1 MRTMRN
7 VRLILV
13 VILSTVLWTA
23 EASASWVW
31 SPDLGKWM
39 NPKKASKDTPEDQFS
54 WAMTF
59 YESKDWD
66 RALEEFDKL
75 PSVYPNSRLSA
86 EAVYYRGLCF
96 EEKDDLAKAAD
107 AYQRLIDSYPYSD
120 RIKDAVRREFEIAG
134 KFAEGD
140 KMKLLGVPLLDGKQK
155 ALELYQHIVK
165 NAPFGSYGPE
175 AQFKIGEVYRSMGD
189 YDEARKAYQAV
200 IDEYPQSELATK
212 AKYQIAY
219 SAMLA
224 SRHVQYNDQLTEKAI
239 QEFEGFKQSFPQ
251 DAQAVEADESIK
263 LLRAQKA
270 QETLGVAEFYQKR
283 NRLSSAKVYY
293 QEVIDRFPETP
304 AAAESQKRIERL
316 SGPEGARSASASEAP
331 AKKPR
336 RLLFW

>member
-1 MRTMRN
+1 MRPISKACSIIALT
-7 VRLILV
+7 LSV
-13 VILSTVLWTA
+13 VFCA
-23 EASASWVW
+23 GEAAASWVW

-39 NPKKASKDTPEDQFS
+39 NPKKASKDTPEDQFN

-75 PSVYPNSRLSA
+75 PAFYPNSRLSA

-96 EEKDDLAKAAD
+96 EEKEDYAKAAD

-120 RIKDAVRREFEIAG
+120 RIKDAVRREFDIAA
-134 KFAEGD
+134 KFASGD
-140 KMKLLGVPLLDGKQK
+140 KMKVLGVPVLDGKQK

-175 AQFKIGEVYRSMGD
+175 AQFNIGEVHRSMGD
-189 YDEARKAYQAV
+189 YEEARKAYQAV
-200 IDEYPQSELATK
+200 IDEYPNSELVTK

-224 SRHVQYNDQLTEKAI
+224 SRHLQYNDQLTEKAI

-263 LLRAQKA
+263 LLRAKKA
-270 QETLGVAEFYQKR
+270 QETLSVAEFYEKR
-283 NRLSSAKVYY
+283 NRIPSAKVYY

-304 AAAESQKRIERL
+304 AAAEAQKRIERHTGGQ
-316 SGPEGARSASASEAP
+316 SSKAQPAVEAE
-331 AKKPR
+331 AKPR
-336 RLLFW
+336 RFLFW